1 MEIFNNLIQTLT
13 TPNEE
18 LTNIICSPLIF
29 VDVTIAM
36 LLFTT
41 IFKITSS
48 TKRKVLYILL
58 MSLCTFITRFFV
70 PTPYGTFINIFFALL
85 ITIFCFNVSIFKAI
99 ICQILPFACTVLI
112 ETILFKTL
120 LLVFN
125 LNLNT
130 VTDVPLYRFLS
141 MSGIYTSYFIIY
153 LILKHTNFNISILE
167 NIERKNKIPLII
179 AFILA
184 AIMIGTQLYLTMFYS
199 DNLPVIITIL
209 SLISLLAYFFITIYS
224 LSRTTK
230 LELTKQNLEETTLY
244 NKTLT
249 ILHDNMRCFKHDF
262 NNILQAIGG
271 YIQINDMDGLK
282 KYYKQILKDCDK
294 VNNLYV
300 LSPDVINNPAIY
312 SILAS
317 KYYSADA
324 KGITISLDVF
334 LDLNDL
340 KMQVYE
346 FTRILGILL
355 DNAIEASSEC
365 NEKIINI
372 TIRNEENKHR
382 QVLIISNTYTNK
394 DVDTER
400 IYEKAY
406 TTKPNN
412 TGLGLWEVRKIL
424 NKNNNLNLFTT
435 KNSEFFTQQL
445 EIYYY

>member
-18 LTNIICSPLIF
+18 LTNIICGPLLF
-29 VDVTIAM
+29 VEMYVSM

-41 IFKITSS
+41 ILNIPTS
-48 TKRKVLYILL
+48 RKQRIVYVMLS
-58 MSLCTFITRFFV
+58 SLWGLFSKFV
-70 PTPYGTFINIFFALL
+70 IPTPYGTFINIIIALI
-85 ITIFCFNVSIFKAI
+85 ITVLCFKISIFKAI
-99 ICQILPFACTVLI
+99 ICQLLPFACTVLI
-112 ETILFKTL
+112 ETVLFKIL
-120 LLVFN
+120 LLAFD
-125 LNLNT
+125 LNLDMVAT
-130 VTDVPLYRFLS
+130 IPLYHFLS
-141 MSGIYTSYFIIY
+141 LLGIYTFYFVLSKIM
-153 LILKHTNFNISILE
+153 KHFNFNTSLLE
-167 NIERKNKIPLII
+167 NIDRKNKIPLII

-199 DNLPVIITIL
+199 DNLPAIITVL

-230 LELTKQNLEETTLY
+230 LEVTKQNLEETTLY

-365 NEKIINI
+365 EEKIINI
-372 TIRNEENKHR
+372 TIRNEESKHR
-382 QVLIISNTYTNK
+382 QALIISNTYPNK
-394 DVDTER
+394 DVDTEK

-424 NKNNNLNLFTT
+424 NKHNNLNLFTT
-435 KNSEFFTQQL
+435 KNNEFFTQQL
-445 EIYYY
+445 EIYY

>member
-18 LTNIICSPLIF
+18 LTNIICSPLIL
-29 VDVTIAM
+29 VEAIISM

-41 IFKITSS
+41 ILNIKS
-48 TKRKVLYILL
+48 TTKQNVIYVLSMTI
-58 MSLCTFITRFFV
+58 SAFITRFLV
-70 PTPYGTFINIFFALL
+70 STPYGTFINIIIALI
-85 ITIFCFNVSIFKAI
+85 ITILCFKISIFKAI
-99 ICQILPFACTVLI
+99 ICQLLPFACTVLI
-112 ETILFKTL
+112 ETVLFKFL
-120 LLVFN
+120 LLAFN
-125 LNLNT
+125 LNLDIVT
-130 VTDVPLYRFLS
+130 VTPLYRFLS
-141 MSGIYTSYFIIY
+141 MIGIYVFYFILYRFI
-153 LILKHTNFNISILE
+153 KHFNFNTSLLE
-167 NIERKNKIPLII
+167 NIDRKNKIPLII

-184 AIMIGTQLYLTMFYS
+184 AIMIGIQLYLTMFYS
-199 DNLPVIITIL
+199 DNLPVIITVL
-209 SLISLLAYFFITIYS
+209 SLISLIAYFFITIYS

-230 LELTKQNLEETTLY
+230 LEVTKQNLEETTLY

-271 YIQINDMDGLK
+271 YIQINGMEGLK

-365 NEKIINI
+365 EEKIINI

-382 QVLIISNTYTNK
+382 QVLIISNTYPNK
-394 DVDTER
+394 DVDTEK

-424 NKNNNLNLFTT
+424 KKHNNLNLFTT
-435 KNSEFFTQQL
+435 KNNEFFTQQL
-445 EIYYY
+445 EIYY